1 MPSVTYIQESRL
13 IAERMDNLNED
24 ALRQIEAMI
33 DRKIAEHER
42 RVGWVS
48 GIIGVAFIAGIIHS
62 IWLVKQLVV
71 YP

>member
-1 MPSVTYIQESRL
+1 MSSPDEKLLTE
-13 IAERMDNLNED
+13 
-24 ALRQIEAMI
+24 IEALV

-62 IWLVKQLVV
+62 IWLVKQLVA
-71 YP
+71 PS